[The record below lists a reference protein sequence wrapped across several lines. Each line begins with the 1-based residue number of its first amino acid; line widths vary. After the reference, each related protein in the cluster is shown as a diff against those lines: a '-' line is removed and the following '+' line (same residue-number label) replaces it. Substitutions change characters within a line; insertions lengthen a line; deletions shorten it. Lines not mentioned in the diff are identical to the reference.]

1 MEHSKCSLNNA
12 KRLGRLYEPRRQGGR
27 SARHAE
33 RPPKKLLWQ
42 TNSFRVNVTEGIR
55 VRLVSMSVVRYT
67 VRPHRQAGEA
77 IVIEVPINGEAANE
91 STEDASRPVWTSLA
105 VEQCACCPLTNEETR
120 CPAAVALSGLMEDF
134 GSLLSYDEVDATV
147 ETGGRTMKATVP
159 AQKVLSSLLGLVL
172 GTSGCPIL
180 AKFMPMARYHL
191 PFASTDETT
200 FRSVGAYLMAQYF
213 VDQDGGEPDWSLV
226 GLKAFYEDVHT
237 INRAMVA
244 RLRGHFEGDAG
255 VNAVAILDL
264 FAHYLPMAVDEQL
277 AELRPLF
284 AAFDRPA

>member
-1 MEHSKCSLNNA
+1 MN
-12 KRLGRLYEPRRQGGR
+12 
-27 SARHAE
+27 
-33 RPPKKLLWQ
+33 
-42 TNSFRVNVTEGIR
+42 I
-55 VRLVSMSVVRYT
+55 VRYT
-67 VRPHRQAGEA
+67 IRPHSQPGPPL
-77 IVIEVPINGEAANE
+77 VIEVPLDQ
-91 STEDASRPVWTSLA
+91 STADADTADVSRPEWTRLA
-105 VEQCACCPLTNEETR
+105 VEQCSCCPLSNGAVD
-120 CPAAVALSGLMEDF
+120 CPAAVALSGLMKDF
-134 GSLLSYDEVDATV
+134 GSLVSYDEVDVTV
-147 ETGGRTMKATVP
+147 ETGGRTMTATVP

-213 VDQDGGEPDWSLV
+213 VHQEGGDPDWRLA
-226 GLKAFYEDVHT
+226 GLKAFYEDVHI

-244 RLRGHFEGDAG
+244 RLRGHYDGDAG

-264 FAHYLPMAVDEQL
+264 FAHYLPLAVDEQL

-284 AAFDRPA
+284 DAFGESK